1 VKKSGHLGRKG
12 WRQKETGKE
21 KKKKRKQVR
30 DINQNKNKGITK
42 GGTWI
47 SGTQILSRM
56 AKGRDNERGRWEED

>member
-1 VKKSGHLGRKG
+1 LA
-12 WRQKETGKE
+12 E
-21 KKKKRKQVR
+21 KVGGKRKQVR

>member
-1 VKKSGHLGRKG
+1 LAEKVGGKRKQVKK
-12 WRQKETGKE
+12 